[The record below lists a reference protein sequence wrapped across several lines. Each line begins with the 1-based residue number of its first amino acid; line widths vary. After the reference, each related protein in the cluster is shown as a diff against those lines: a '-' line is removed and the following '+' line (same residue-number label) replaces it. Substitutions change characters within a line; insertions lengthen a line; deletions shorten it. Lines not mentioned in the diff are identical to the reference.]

1 VIRTVLCA
9 VDRSPAS
16 LDVARMGRRLREE
29 LGVRVV
35 LAHVAEEA
43 GPHGDG
49 EPGFGLLERAR
60 AHRMLER
67 VTREAGLPDADLRVE
82 AGERSRLLARLAAEE
97 GARLILVGARRG
109 RLRGIRSALARRLS
123 LETTCPVLV
132 VPPAPG
138 GRGGPRHG

>member
-16 LDVARMGRRLREE
+16 LEVALMGRRLQEE

-43 GPHGDG
+43 GPRGDG
-49 EPGFGLLERAR
+49 GPGFGLLERAR
-60 AHRMLER
+60 GHRMLER
-67 VTREAGLPDADLRVE
+67 VAREAGLPEADRRVE
-82 AGERSRLLARLAAEE
+82 AGERSRLLARVAAEE

-109 RLRGIRSALARRLS
+109 RLRGLRSALAGRLA

-138 GRGGPRHG
+138 GDGLPRDR